1 MQHII
6 TQHDEVLNS
15 AVAGAELAAQVESAI
30 AASDRVIL
38 DLSNVRRVTP
48 SFANAFVMN
57 VLEVTR
63 AASLSSVVDV
73 QSNQPIVLSAFAD
86 AESRY
91 QRGIRLSSQ
100 RPVVT
105 T

>member
-1 MQHII
+1 MTQTIVQH
-6 TQHDEVLNS
+6 EAVLNS
-15 AVAGAELAAQVESAI
+15 AVNGADLAAQVELAI
-30 AASDRVIL
+30 AASERVTL

-63 AASLSSVVDV
+63 ATSLSSIVEI
-73 QSNQPIVLSAFAD
+73 QSDQRIVISAFAD

-100 RPVVT
+100 QPVT
-105 T
+105 TT